1 MKEGLHIVGMG
12 HYAPEHVVT
21 NDDLSKIVD
30 TNDEWISSRTGIRR
44 RHFITEEKNQ
54 DMAIAAA
61 KMAIEDAG
69 IDKSEIGVV
78 IVATIRPDHMTPSV
92 ACMVQKKLEL
102 PQDIP
107 CFDINAACS
116 GFMYGVQIARGM
128 LLQNDKKYG
137 VVVGSETLSKILDMN
152 DRSTC
157 ILFGDGA
164 GAVLLK
170 ASDRRPYLPVAHSDG
185 RQKAA
190 LTMRSRHDGGRDF
203 LAAEYDLQMDG
214 QAVFKFA
221 VRKVPEVIR
230 EVLEK
235 NHLRMEDIRY
245 FLLHQA
251 NRRIIEAVARHLG
264 IAVEKFP
271 MNVAHCGNTSSAS
284 IPILLDE
291 LNHEGKLQKGDRLV
305 LAGFGAGLTWGA
317 TVVEW

>member
-1 MKEGLHIVGMG
+1 MTESKRKDKMKEGLHIVGMG
-12 HYAPEHVVT
+12 HYVPEHVVT

-44 RHFITEEKNQ
+44 RHFITDEKNQ

-92 ACMVQKKLEL
+92 ACMVQKELEL

-128 LLQNDKKYG
+128 LLQSDKKYG
-137 VVVGSETLSKILDMN
+137 VVIGSETLSKILDMN

-164 GAVLLK
+164 GAAVVELSDTQWNRKQARLAVATSRDLQIWEKYGPAFAK
-170 ASDRRPYLPVAHSDG
+170 AY
-185 RQKAA
+185 
-190 LTMRSRHDGGRDF
+190 GGRFFDEF
-203 LAAEYDLQMDG
+203 S
-214 QAVFKFA
+214 K
-221 VRKVPEVIR
+221 
-230 EVLEK
+230 
-235 NHLRMEDIRY
+235 
-245 FLLHQA
+245 
-251 NRRIIEAVARHLG
+251 
-264 IAVEKFP
+264 
-271 MNVAHCGNTSSAS
+271 SAS
-284 IPILLDE
+284 IVTKLVD
-291 LNHEGKLQKGDRLV
+291 GKQVIAKIDGKYWMY
-305 LAGFGAGLTWGA
+305 WGQGKYH
-317 TVVEW
+317 V